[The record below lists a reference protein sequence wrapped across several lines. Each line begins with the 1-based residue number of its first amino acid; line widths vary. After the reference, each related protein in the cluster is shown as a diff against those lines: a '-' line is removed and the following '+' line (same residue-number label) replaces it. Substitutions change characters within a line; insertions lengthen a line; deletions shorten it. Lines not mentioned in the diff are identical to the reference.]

1 MFKKFKFLFLALTSG
16 VFESL
21 ASEVPDIKSSQI
33 MLNQLGYEAGPT
45 DGIVCP
51 KTIEAIIKY
60 LNEKGMKFDAKIKQ
74 NEIRFLMEDTS
85 GLSFQFKNELNSLVL
100 LSVHY
105 IDQTIKDQFG
115 TYALPSRDW
124 MKKICK

>member
-1 MFKKFKFLFLALTSG
+1 MFEKLKFLFLALTLNLPEYVASG
-16 VFESL
+16 L
-21 ASEVPDIKSSQI
+21 PDIKFSQI
-33 MLNQLGYEAGPT
+33 MINQLGYEAGPA

>member
-1 MFKKFKFLFLALTSG
+1 MALTLSVSG
-16 VFESL
+16 SL
-21 ASEVPDIKSSQI
+21 ASEVPDRNSSEI
-33 MLNQLGYEAGPT
+33 MLNQLGYEAGPA

-60 LNEKGMKFDAKIKQ
+60 LHEKGMKFDAKIKQ
-74 NEIRFLMEDTS
+74 NEIRFLMEDTFGS
-85 GLSFQFKNELNSLVL
+85 SFQFKNELNSLVL

-124 MKKICK
+124 MKKICE